1 MSEALKLLRN
11 PYGAKSEQDA
21 FKYYQYTNA
30 VRDNMIYGSSY
41 RLDTKTGKR
50 VSQPTG
56 EAVLTEET
64 NITNK
69 KIKNRNL

>member
-41 RLDTKTGKR
+41 RL
-50 VSQPTG
+50 
-56 EAVLTEET
+56 EY
-64 NITNK
+64 
-69 KIKNRNL
+69 